1 MRTRILLLL
10 LAVTCIANA
19 QTDTLFFAN
28 FETDPTT
35 TWPDIN
41 IGVAPNGQTQD
52 TAWYSFDGDGLP
64 DGSATGRADEWFWT
78 TPLSSQDS
86 IGNLGVMASNSWTNI
101 STSPVQNWLITQ
113 SIDVLDNS
121 FVLKWKSAPFQTP
134 RYLDGYHILVSNTTN
149 DLMAFTD
156 TLFIASEYVSLDL
169 PGMPNDWA
177 SYTFS
182 PDPSNGFVHG
192 INGTYIY
199 FDGDSTRFQGMLEP
213 LERSLAPYAGQTI
226 FIAFLHSS
234 TDDNIVSI
242 DDILVEYSTATGL
255 VDPKNS
261 FSYTLFP
268 NPASGNV
275 GLELNLNSPN
285 ALSLTIKDLTGK
297 TVVSYPEKLFPAGK
311 TSLTL
316 SLEDLNNGVYFV
328 EISGNNHKEIKK
340 LVITK

>member
-1 MRTRILLLL
+1 MRSVILLFL

-35 TWPDIN
+35 TWPYVN
-41 IGVAPNGQTQD
+41 IGVVPNGQTQD

-192 INGTYIY
+192 IDGTYIY

-234 TDDNIVSI
+234 TDDNIVSV
-242 DDILVEYSTATGL
+242 DDILVEYSASTGF
-255 VDPKNS
+255 VDQTNGFS
-261 FSYTLFP
+261 FALFP
-268 NPASGNV
+268 IPATNRV
-275 GLELNLNSPN
+275 GLDLNLNKPLE
-285 ALSLTIKDLTGK
+285 LSLTIKDLTGK
-297 TVVSYPEKLFPAGK
+297 TELSYPAKSFPAGK
-311 TSLTL
+311 TSLSL
-316 SLEDLNNGVYFV
+316 SLDEVNNGVYFL
-328 EISGNNHKEIKK
+328 ELTGDHHQEIKK
-340 LVITK
+340 LVVTK